1 MASTSQRP
9 REDDSECHESVMRH
23 KDVRLTPDPYGHL
36 FRSIEAEVLE
46 RMSATISGTRPEAA
60 AAIDRNDA
68 SGASVAQ

>member
-1 MASTSQRP
+1 
-9 REDDSECHESVMRH
+9 MRH